1 MPLFPFVQ
9 FEFAGSFGI
18 DDGRYPVRP
27 AADPDVTEAV
37 LVARTYGVA
46 APPRRL
52 RRRAKPRPADPDS
65 GPAVPITELTV
76 IEAREINGDAEAWLG
91 GLRGDDELRDAL
103 VDRALAR
110 VAQALAARRVATA
123 DPSVADPTLDAAI
136 GARFGYG
143 ESDALVEGRYEKA
156 FELPRAAGR
165 RSRAAALRPQE
176 RMAALLGGRTRALVC
191 EELTLRA
198 RADLDSG
205 RVREA
210 ALQVRVGLEAMLAER
225 GQLDAPGQGPD
236 LELLDERRRITGQAA
251 NEALGGE
258 LSAERRAEVAE
269 TLAVCERVLRRQTV
283 HGGASAG
290 R

>member
-37 LVARTYGVA
+37 LVARNYGVA
-46 APPRRL
+46 APPRVL

-76 IEAREINGDAEAWLG
+76 IEAREINGDAEAWFKD
-91 GLRGDDELRDAL
+91 LRGDEEARGEL
-103 VDRALAR
+103 VDRALLWIGR
-110 VAQALAARRVATA
+110 ALAARRVATA

-136 GARFGYG
+136 GARVGYG
-143 ESDALVEGRYEKA
+143 ESEALVEGRYENA
-156 FELPRAAGR
+156 LELPREGGR

-198 RADLDSG
+198 RADLDG
-205 RVREA
+205 DRVREA
-210 ALQVRVGLEAMLAER
+210 ALQIRVGLEAMLAER
-225 GQLDAPGQGPD
+225 ERLDAPGQGPD
-236 LELLDERRRITGQAA
+236 LEFLHERRRITGHAA

-269 TLAVCERVLRRQTV
+269 TLAVCERILRRQTV
-283 HGGASAG
+283 HGDASGG